1 MARTDQ
7 QITTEALRELTYQS
21 PGFWSRM
28 FRRAISSMMPDF
40 TPRQAP
46 LFDRIVGR
54 IGSSNNRQLREHARS
69 EELGLNFNQKAAD
82 HLLRTMLQGAE
93 ALGASAEELAS
104 INWESLDI
112 RDLFTNNADEWF
124 DLTRIPGM
132 SQNMQRIFGQVGRNI
147 DTAFMQQ
154 IGRTFPERLNE
165 RIQSG
170 RDTIENERARD
181 RELDTLFERL
191 NKGLQW
197 VSPDPIDRSR
207 PANQPQGEAFF
218 DKLARMFGGD
228 IQKGLENAAYRDV
241 VIDDDGDTVLNPNIA
256 TDKINNYIEQVFGQ
270 QQAGRSVSLVRSIL
284 SRAAPIASRAGNAI
298 FGALPQFIQRPILL
312 AAGRGGAMAAQAA
325 GQGVAGQTSAA
336 AAAMGA
342 ARLATAFKA
351 LQLGTLAIVGAIKM
365 GVEAITAV
373 VKHGRQTVDSVA
385 SYSGAL
391 SFAQAN
397 FERNEMLRN
406 IRMARDIEGIGE
418 ELINAKDRLAE
429 AMHPADEAAA
439 KMGARGG
446 AMWDNLQAGGL
457 EVFNSGA
464 EVMGEIPLIGGAI
477 ESMTLTLTKYM
488 NEWVPQAFAMVGI
501 MKNIAIKVG
510 LIEENT
516 KQDGNNGRV
525 VPINALGA
533 PGDPMRDW
541 FDAVLP
547 GGRRVPPVQRPQ
559 GVGGVLPGVN
569 AIANA
574 LNALNK

>member
-1 MARTDQ
+1 
-7 QITTEALRELTYQS
+7 
-21 PGFWSRM
+21 
-28 FRRAISSMMPDF
+28 MPDF

-46 LFDRIVGR
+46 LFDRIIGR

-132 SQNMQRIFGQVGRNI
+132 SQNLQRIFGQVGRNI

-170 RDTIENERARD
+170 RDTEENERARD

-197 VSPDPIDRSR
+197 ISPDPEDHQR
-207 PANQPQGEAFF
+207 PANQPHGEAFF
-218 DKLARMFGGD
+218 EKLASMVSP
-228 IQKGLENAAYRDV
+228 GLGFEIASSHPRAQ
-241 VIDDDGDTVLNPNIA
+241 IDDNSAYIPDANDATARESVDGYIDSLFGPQRV
-256 TDKINNYIEQVFGQ
+256 DKHKNTINTFFQKAFPAVASIGNRVF
-270 QQAGRSVSLVRSIL
+270 
-284 SRAAPIASRAGNAI
+284 SR
-298 FGALPQFIQRPILL
+298 LPAFIQRPILN
-312 AAGRGGAMAAQAA
+312 AAARGGIALAQAT
-325 GQGVAGQTSAA
+325 GQNYAGQTNAA

-365 GVEAITAV
+365 AVEAITAV
-373 VKHGRQTVDSVA
+373 VKHGRQTVENVA
-385 SYSGAL
+385 AYSGAL

-406 IRMARDIEGIGE
+406 IKMAREVEGIGE

-439 KMGARGG
+439 KLGARGG

-516 KQDGNNGRV
+516 KQGRV

-541 FDAVLP
+541 FDAMLP